1 MKMNKALC
9 AVFALGALA
18 GFAAPAFQTALPVWP
33 EGRATRM
40 NDFVE
45 FRASFDAKA
54 GEKPVLRVTGS
65 SVYRIRLNGEFAGYG
80 PARAAKGF
88 FRVDE
93 WPLAAREGRND
104 LAIEV
109 SAYNCNNYYI
119 PEWPGFLQA
128 EVVAGGRVLAA
139 TCGTENYAQC
149 ASLAAPFTAC
159 ETPRVTKCSRFSFQ
173 RAFG

>member
-54 GEKPVLRVTGS
+54 GEKPILRVTGS
-65 SVYRIRLNGEFAGYG
+65 SVYRIRLTAYTISGAVMGLAGALLANHIING
-80 PARAAKGF
+80 
-88 FRVDE
+88 
-93 WPLAAREGRND
+93 
-104 LAIEV
+104 
-109 SAYNCNNYYI
+109 
-119 PEWPGFLQA
+119 
-128 EVVAGGRVLAA
+128 
-139 TCGTENYAQC
+139 
-149 ASLAAPFTAC
+149 
-159 ETPRVTKCSRFSFQ
+159 
-173 RAFG
+173 